1 MMFLTLGMTL
11 RPRCTACA
19 TIFIVTLALT
29 LAAPAPFSAS
39 ITARRIGA
47 IWLAAG

>member
-1 MMFLTLGMTL
+1 MFLMLGITFS
-11 RPRCTACA
+11 PRCTVCA

-29 LAAPAPFSAS
+29 LAAPAAFSAS
-39 ITARRIGA
+39 ITARRIGS